1 MEQKEVAF
9 TVGDNSPSH
18 LGDEDSYLS
27 KDSNPT
33 KVPAKAIWW
42 SCPRMDGILDVFLC
56 SRYCPFFKIY
66 RRFHC
71 RYASNRRS

>member
-1 MEQKEVAF
+1 MAF

-33 KVPAKAIWW
+33 KVPAKAI
-42 SCPRMDGILDVFLC
+42 
-56 SRYCPFFKIY
+56 
-66 RRFHC
+66 
-71 RYASNRRS
+71 

>member
-1 MEQKEVAF
+1 MDVPITKKSNIDFILFYFRLMEQKEVAF

-33 KVPAKAIWW
+33 KVPAKAI
-42 SCPRMDGILDVFLC
+42 
-56 SRYCPFFKIY
+56 
-66 RRFHC
+66 
-71 RYASNRRS
+71 